1 MTNIRYGR
9 NIRQICKMDFSN
21 ARCPAE
27 CKVDVQYLFI
37 HNHILPQIAHID
49 HMIYKLVDLMDWYG
63 RLQVKV

>member
-1 MTNIRYGR
+1 
-9 NIRQICKMDFSN
+9 MDFSN

-37 HNHILPQIAHID
+37 HNHILPQIAHIA